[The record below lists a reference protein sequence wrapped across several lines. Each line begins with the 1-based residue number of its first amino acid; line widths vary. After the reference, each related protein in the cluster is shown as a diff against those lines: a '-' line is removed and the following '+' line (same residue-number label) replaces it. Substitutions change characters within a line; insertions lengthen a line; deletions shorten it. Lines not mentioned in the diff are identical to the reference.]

1 METRRVRY
9 IIFKRSRIFGGLWSH
24 VSEAWRA
31 INRRCFREDKKVSR
45 QWVRDAITYPC
56 GLRFLGGSFWN
67 SKD

>member
-9 IIFKRSRIFGGLWSH
+9 IIFKRSRIFDGLWSH

-45 QWVRDAITYPC
+45 QWVRDAITYPYVA
-56 GLRFLGGSFWN
+56 
-67 SKD
+67 